1 MKKRSRQILKNYQ
14 MKLDKRLEKKM
25 HKILNFVRLFQLTQH
40 KINNN
45 LLKSFKKIR
54 EIKKTKNDIPF

>member
-1 MKKRSRQILKNYQ
+1 
-14 MKLDKRLEKKM
+14 MKLDKRLKKKM
-25 HKILNFVRLFQLTQH
+25 LKILNFVRLFQLTQH

-45 LLKSFKKIR
+45 LLKSFKKNR